1 MQPSIPYRISPGQTL
16 AAERLSL
23 HASMLRAPECLYRSR
38 NVHERPSFC
47 HQRERGHKL
56 TRRTPSALSAGP
68 IPRGPAPR
76 TQKSPRRGR
85 FAVCKGVWGREPGP
99 AGALGER
106 LTTRKGEGPQARINW
121 KAQGRGAPRGGAPDE
136 WLSRTGTRW
145 RPRSRR
151 PCAGPRRLRRPT
163 LRSWRPIASSF
174 RIFCPQR
181 QSR

>member
-1 MQPSIPYRISPGQTL
+1 MPACSAPPNACISRETCTRGPVFVT
-16 AAERLSL
+16 S
-23 HASMLRAPECLYRSR
+23 
-38 NVHERPSFC
+38 
-47 HQRERGHKL
+47 REREPKR

-68 IPRGPAPR
+68 IPSEPAPR
-76 TQKSPRRGR
+76 TQESPRRGR

-121 KAQGRGAPRGGAPDE
+121 KAQGRGARREGRRTRRT
-136 WLSRTGTRW
+136 SRTSTRK

>member
-1 MQPSIPYRISPGQTL
+1 MPAYSAPPNACISRETCTRGPVFVTSG
-16 AAERLSL
+16 EREPK
-23 HASMLRAPECLYRSR
+23 R
-38 NVHERPSFC
+38 
-47 HQRERGHKL
+47 
-56 TRRTPSALSAGP
+56 TRRTPSALCAGP
-68 IPRGPAPR
+68 IPSEPAPR
-76 TQKSPRRGR
+76 TQESPRRGR

-106 LTTRKGEGPQARINW
+106 LTTRKGEGPQAQINW

-163 LRSWRPIASSF
+163 LRSWRPIASSC